1 MSTTTETDIANV
13 LWKAL
18 KNVAIE
24 NNNSA
29 DDQITV
35 NISKI
40 DDKQEFAVTK
50 AEIIDFVNDQ
60 MHKFNSSN
68 GIYYCSDH
76 VEYTVIAREKYRP
89 SLAPFAWPEDI
100 PFTEQNKYKYSL
112 SQISL
117 GLFFRFLKDVTLDN
131 NFVVQNIFTNSF
143 YMGIFNNS
151 GKAIDIFDK
160 KVNLYNVIDSLL
172 QRSVKQ
178 YLMAIK
184 VEPIDDNENNEIADN
199 IRKCRKIAE
208 SAMFNV
214 NLAKF
219 HGFSLR
225 HLEHP
230 LVTITDS
237 NNMKSINGNR
247 MSAPHMVYNHD
258 MLEIYTAGNWHDD
271 PLVQFINYYQVAEY
285 LFNYVPNELLFK
297 KVQGKIANPNFS
309 YTDKSDVLDLSHLI
323 AELNRK
329 NDKEVNSLKMVL
341 NQYVKYED
349 LKKSLS
355 DELITYY
362 RDEIPSF
369 LKNISEPNQIKF
381 SVNNLQIQNS
391 DKVYRKMASRLYAV
405 RNCLVHN
412 KEGENHFNSL
422 VDDESLKKEVPLMK
436 AIAETVIIKYGTTI

>member
-1 MSTTTETDIANV
+1 MSTTSETDIANV
-13 LWKAL
+13 LWEAL
-18 KNVAIE
+18 QKVAIE
-24 NNNSA
+24 NNDS

-35 NISKI
+35 NICKT
-40 DDKQEFAVTK
+40 DDKQEFTVTK
-50 AEIIDFVNDQ
+50 AEVIDFVNNQ
-60 MHKFNSSN
+60 IHEFNSSN

-76 VEYTVIAREKYRP
+76 IEYTVIAREKYRP
-89 SLAPFAWPEDI
+89 SLAPFAWPKDI
-100 PFTEQNKYKYSL
+100 QFIGQNKYKYSL

-117 GLFFRFLKDVTLDN
+117 GLFFKFLKEVKLDT
-131 NFVVQNIFTNSF
+131 NFIVQNIFTNSF

-151 GKAIDIFDK
+151 GKTIDLFDK
-160 KVNLYNVIDSLL
+160 EANLYNVIDSLL

-184 VEPIDDNENNEIADN
+184 IEPVYDDLRNEIADN
-199 IRKCRKIAE
+199 IEEYKEVAE
-208 SAMFNV
+208 SAMFDV

-219 HGFSLR
+219 HGLSLR

-230 LVTITDS
+230 LITITDS
-237 NNMKSINGNR
+237 NSMKSINGNC
-247 MSAPHMVYNHD
+247 MDAPHMIYNHD

-271 PLVQFINYYQVAEY
+271 PLVQFINYYQVVEY

-297 KVQGKIANPNFS
+297 KVQGKIANPKFS
-309 YTDKSDVLDLSHLI
+309 YTDKSDVLELSHLI

-329 NDKEVNSLKMVL
+329 NKKEVNSLKMVL
-341 NQYVKYED
+341 SQYVNYYD

-355 DELITYY
+355 DELINYY

-381 SVNNLQIQNS
+381 SINNLQNS
-391 DKVYRKMASRLYAV
+391 DKVYGKMASRLYAV

>member
-1 MSTTTETDIANV
+1 MSTTTGADIANV

-18 KNVAIE
+18 QNVAVE
-24 NNNSA
+24 NNDST
-29 DDQITV
+29 DEKITV
-35 NISKI
+35 NVSKI
-40 DDKQEFAVTK
+40 DDKQEFTVTK
-50 AEIIDFVNDQ
+50 AEIVDFVTDQ
-60 MHKFNSSN
+60 MHKFDGSN

-89 SLAPFAWPEDI
+89 SLAPFVWPEEI
-100 PFTEQNKYKYSL
+100 PFTEQHKYKYSL

-117 GLFFRFLKDVTLDN
+117 GLFFDFLKDITLDT
-131 NFVVQNIFTNSF
+131 NFIVQNIFNNSF

-151 GKAIDIFDK
+151 GRSIDLFDK
-160 KVNLYNVIDSLL
+160 EVNLYNIVDSLL

-184 VEPIDDNENNEIADN
+184 IEPVDDNEKNKIAVN
-199 IRKCRKIAE
+199 IKKYKKMAE
-208 SAMFNV
+208 SAMFSV
-214 NLAKF
+214 NLSNF

-225 HLEHP
+225 YLEHP

-237 NNMKSINGNR
+237 SNMKRINGNR
-247 MSAPHMVYNHD
+247 MTAPHMVYNHD

-297 KVQGKIANPNFS
+297 KVQEKIANPKFS
-309 YTDKSDVLDLSHLI
+309 YTDKSDVLELSHLI
-323 AELNRK
+323 AEMNRK

-341 NQYVKYED
+341 NQYVTYDD

-355 DELITYY
+355 DELISYY
-362 RDEIPSF
+362 RDEIPYF
-369 LKNISEPNQIKF
+369 LKDISQPNQIKF
-381 SVNNLQIQNS
+381 SINNLQSS
-391 DKVYRKMASRLYAV
+391 DKVYVKMARRLYAV

-422 VDDESLKKEVPLMK
+422 IDDESLKKEVPLMK
-436 AIAETVIIKYGTTI
+436 VIAETVIIKYGTTI

>member
-131 NFVVQNIFTNSF
+131 NFVVQHIFTNSF
-143 YMGIFNNS
+143 YMGIFNN
-151 GKAIDIFDK
+151 GG
-160 KVNLYNVIDSLL
+160 L
-172 QRSVKQ
+172 
-178 YLMAIK
+178 
-184 VEPIDDNENNEIADN
+184 
-199 IRKCRKIAE
+199 
-208 SAMFNV
+208 
-214 NLAKF
+214 
-219 HGFSLR
+219 
-225 HLEHP
+225 
-230 LVTITDS
+230 
-237 NNMKSINGNR
+237 
-247 MSAPHMVYNHD
+247 
-258 MLEIYTAGNWHDD
+258 
-271 PLVQFINYYQVAEY
+271 
-285 LFNYVPNELLFK
+285 
-297 KVQGKIANPNFS
+297 
-309 YTDKSDVLDLSHLI
+309 
-323 AELNRK
+323 
-329 NDKEVNSLKMVL
+329 
-341 NQYVKYED
+341 
-349 LKKSLS
+349 
-355 DELITYY
+355 
-362 RDEIPSF
+362 
-369 LKNISEPNQIKF
+369 
-381 SVNNLQIQNS
+381 
-391 DKVYRKMASRLYAV
+391 
-405 RNCLVHN
+405 
-412 KEGENHFNSL
+412 
-422 VDDESLKKEVPLMK
+422 
-436 AIAETVIIKYGTTI
+436 